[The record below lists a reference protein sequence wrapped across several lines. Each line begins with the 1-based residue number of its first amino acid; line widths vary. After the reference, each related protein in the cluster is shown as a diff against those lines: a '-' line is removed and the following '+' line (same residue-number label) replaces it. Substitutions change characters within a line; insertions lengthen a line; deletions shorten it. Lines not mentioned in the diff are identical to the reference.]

1 MSHPHPYYDYKVGD
15 QVAITTLAGPCIA
28 FDEGLADFIHLVRTT
43 TDKDLV
49 ITIPP
54 KARLTPAF
62 DRLVDA
68 TLGQNPA
75 QGRGPRGVDEAH
87 DGRETESH
95 EDGQRNVLDPHDAPR
110 VLVPG
115 GEEEG
120 A

>member
-68 TLGQNPA
+68 TGCI
-75 QGRGPRGVDEAH
+75 
-87 DGRETESH
+87 
-95 EDGQRNVLDPHDAPR
+95 
-110 VLVPG
+110 VLVRESSGDTATSAPAVG
-115 GEEEG
+115 LPRSAQPLRTATILGSSSRRPTSSRTT
-120 A
+120 